1 MASDATAP
9 RPPGSRH
16 SSQRSRSGIKVGSQQ
31 RTSAEMPR
39 TSLQYAGVAIALA
52 TQSVIAVVAG
62 VAIYLLLARRVIQ
75 DRDTEDTEY
84 TGRSESVL
92 QTLWLAGNTSLDPCT
107 DFRRYVCF
115 KYDRIQTPGA
125 FMSSAQ
131 KISPALGGLSRNDA
145 GRLLFAYY
153 RSCLSA
159 QWRSQDAARAAVRA
173 VLQVTEASPSMS
185 SLHLF
190 FTILKLNLAY
200 GLHGNIIIYRIS
212 YGSVPLSLAPA
223 KWRYIRRTFGLA
235 DSLLLVI
242 PKVVPFLA
250 ALKHPSTR
258 HIISVALS
266 ELQNEFDFNVTAR
279 ELKTI
284 ARGLQ
289 EATPR
294 ESSYFRSPA
303 SSLGV
308 VTSGVPL
315 SLWEDLVQRFTGTK
329 MCPDVIHSPVS
340 DLSHRFLEILDTKRQ
355 PVTIAL
361 VLLEAALSL
370 AIPST
375 QTYQNTTHGTYEFC
389 EKATRQLVVL
399 WALED
404 LLTFAAKE
412 EHNQAIFDAFD
423 CLVRTTT
430 EEVERILERRDA
442 ALAKRQLQGLRLV
455 LPYHI
460 VPLDLKLPSFTD
472 DFYLNTLYAREF
484 AVTAFRYRPPEGQDP
499 ILKFSLVTLTNR
511 PNPGVIVVD
520 SKLYTAATLDYK
532 SHLLRNALFGFVL
545 ADRIWSALFR
555 IRWSNASRRA
565 LDRYANASRPD
576 SSFFSFVSRPYLA
589 LRTCVIALR
598 LHRWHKLDLR
608 WSTWH
613 LSLSQAFYDLVVF
626 NFYCEHNGA
635 SSQTLQ
641 RIVSEMT
648 MHNEDFLVAFRCS
661 RPITRN

>member
-9 RPPGSRH
+9 RPPDFCY
-16 SSQRSRSGIKVGSQQ
+16 SSQRSGSRIRGSFGFQQ
-31 RTSAEMPR
+31 RASAEMPH
-39 TSLQYAGVAIALA
+39 TSLQYAGVAIALVA
-52 TQSVIAVVAG
+52 QSIIAVVAG

-75 DRDTEDTEY
+75 DQDTEDAEY
-84 TGRSESVL
+84 SGRSESVL

-131 KISPALGGLSRNDA
+131 KVSPALGGLSRNEA

-159 QWRSQDAARAAVRA
+159 QWRSQDSGRAAVRA

-190 FTILKLNLAY
+190 FIIVKLNLAY
-200 GLHGNIIIYRIS
+200 GLHGNIVIYRIN
-212 YGSVPLSLAPA
+212 YGNHPLSLAPA
-223 KWRYIRRTFGLA
+223 TWRYIRRRFPLD

-258 HIISVALS
+258 HIISIALS
-266 ELQNEFDFNVTAR
+266 ELQNEFDFNVTMD
-279 ELKTI
+279 ELHEI
-284 ARGLQ
+284 AKDLQ

-294 ESSYFRSPA
+294 DSSYFRSPA
-303 SSLGV
+303 SSLGA

-315 SLWEDLVQRFTGTK
+315 RLWEDLVQRFTGKK
-329 MCPDVIHSPVS
+329 MCSNVIHSPVS
-340 DLSHRFLEILDTKRQ
+340 DLHHRFLEILDTKRQ
-355 PVTIAL
+355 PSAIAL
-361 VLLEAALSL
+361 VTLEAALSL

-404 LLTFAAKE
+404 LLTFSAKE

-423 CLVRTTT
+423 CLVRTTAN
-430 EEVERILERRDA
+430 EVERILEPEDT
-442 ALAKRQLQGLRLV
+442 ALAKLLLQSLRLV

-460 VPLDLKLPSFTD
+460 VPVDLRLPSFTD
-472 DFYLNTLYAREF
+472 DFYLNVLYAREF
-484 AVTAFRYRPPEGQDP
+484 AVTAFRYRPP
-499 ILKFSLVTLTNR
+499 
-511 PNPGVIVVD
+511 
-520 SKLYTAATLDYK
+520 
-532 SHLLRNALFGFVL
+532 
-545 ADRIWSALFR
+545 
-555 IRWSNASRRA
+555 RRA
-565 LDRYANASRPD
+565 RSNPEVLLGDPDEHAQSRSD
-576 SSFFSFVSRPYLA
+576 CR
-589 LRTCVIALR
+589 
-598 LHRWHKLDLR
+598 
-608 WSTWH
+608 
-613 LSLSQAFYDLVVF
+613 
-626 NFYCEHNGA
+626 
-635 SSQTLQ
+635 
-641 RIVSEMT
+641 
-648 MHNEDFLVAFRCS
+648 
-661 RPITRN
+661 